1 MSKVLFHPLFL
12 LAVLHPADQL
22 RVHGDRAERHH
33 DRLQRPRRQ
42 GRQRGKQAQSKVT
55 NKMTG
60 CVISLLTQP
69 LNLQAVE
76 AAAAQHHGDLD
87 AGDGGARLPRLPQRQ
102 GIPTHDIRKI
112 WLFGPLYKL
121 AKFPYLISI
130 LIGLPP
136 PAVHPLR
143 RGHHM

>member
-1 MSKVLFHPLFL
+1 MFFL

-42 GRQRGKQAQSKVT
+42 GRQRGKQAQSKVVT
-55 NKMTG
+55 FSGVMLG

-69 LNLQAVE
+69 LDLQAIE

-102 GIPTHDIRKI
+102 GTIHIRRPQNLGF
-112 WLFGPLYKL
+112 WTP
-121 AKFPYLISI
+121 
-130 LIGLPP
+130 
-136 PAVHPLR
+136 
-143 RGHHM
+143 